1 VELHPAAVPLS
12 RPRIEGD
19 REQEV
24 LAAAL
29 DVLAEVGYDKFSLDR
44 VATRA
49 RAGKATLYRRWPTKA
64 DLVADA
70 MAGLD
75 AVPCTPPDT
84 GTLRGDLIAMA
95 AQRED
100 GMLHPS
106 RTPVVCGLMTAMYR
120 DAELGAALRGKVVD
134 PRQGLLL
141 AVLERARDR
150 GEVDPAA
157 DLELITS
164 IIPAMVVYRVT
175 VEGHTDVSDLV
186 HRLIDEVVLPAVQRR
201 TG

>member
-1 VELHPAAVPLS
+1 
-12 RPRIEGD
+12 
-19 REQEV
+19 
-24 LAAAL
+24 
-29 DVLAEVGYDKFSLDR
+29 
-44 VATRA
+44 
-49 RAGKATLYRRWPTKA
+49 
-64 DLVADA
+64 
-70 MAGLD
+70 
-75 AVPCTPPDT
+75 
-84 GTLRGDLIAMA
+84 
-95 AQRED
+95 
-100 GMLHPS
+100 
-106 RTPVVCGLMTAMYR
+106 VCGLMTAMYR

-150 GEVDPAA
+150 GEVDPAV

-186 HRLIDEVVLPAVQRR
+186 SRLIDEVVLPAVQRR